1 VNLKFLECW
10 KLNKT
15 FATPTGPFVAV
26 NDFDLNVAESEFVS
40 LIGHSGCGKSTV
52 LSMIAGLIPRNGG
65 AIILDNKEVRTAGP
79 DRAVVFQSPCLLPW
93 LDAIENVLLGVS
105 QVFPGASRRE
115 RHDIAAHYL
124 ELVGLG
130 DAMHKLPAQLSQ
142 GMQQRVGIARA
153 FALSPKLML
162 LDEPFGMLDSLTRM
176 ELQEV
181 LLGVWRKNRITAL
194 MVTHDVDEALFL
206 SDRVAMMTNGPAAKV
221 GDILH
226 VPFVRPRERAAV
238 LEHPDYYGLRERLV
252 GFLESQDHRKRARR
266 IEQAEQTA
274 KEQTDQPVSEVSGM
288 TAFGEA

>member
-1 VNLKFLECW
+1 MNLKYLECW

-15 FATPTGPFVAV
+15 FATPAGPFVAV
-26 NDFDLNVAESEFVS
+26 NDFDLNVADGEFVS

-52 LSMIAGLIPRNGG
+52 LSMVAGLLARNGG
-65 AIILDNKEVRTAGP
+65 AIILDNKEVRSAGP

-93 LDAIENVLLGVS
+93 LDATENVLLGVG
-105 QVFPGASRRE
+105 QVFPRASRHE
-115 RHDIAAHYL
+115 RRDIAAHYL

-130 DAMHKLPAQLSQ
+130 DAMRKLPAELSQ

-153 FALSPKLML
+153 FALSPKILL

-181 LLGVWRKNRITAL
+181 LLGVWRKSRITAL

-221 GDILH
+221 GDILQ
-226 VPFVRPRERAAV
+226 VPFQRPRQRAAV
-238 LEHPDYYGLRERLV
+238 LEHPDYYDLRERLV
-252 GFLESQDHRKRARR
+252 GFLESQDHRKRAER
-266 IEQAEQTA
+266 AEQTP
-274 KEQTDQPVSEVSGM
+274 KEQVHQPLSEVPGM
-288 TAFGEA
+288 TAVWEG